1 MSGFLDG
8 GQVNLRICWAGSSI
22 ITARDFFKRTSCAA
36 EATQQLQ
43 SVRTIFHLVRGLRMK
58 ESGTN
63 KTPSQNMRTT
73 ENNRHPAVRGHV
85 QSRYDGEWEAQHDD
99 IQSNIG
105 SHLCE
110 A

>member
-1 MSGFLDG
+1 
-8 GQVNLRICWAGSSI
+8 
-22 ITARDFFKRTSCAA
+22 
-36 EATQQLQ
+36 
-43 SVRTIFHLVRGLRMK
+43 MK